1 MVEGSKYY
9 LPITKL
15 RKAIAKYV
23 KIENIKAK

>member
-15 RKAIAKYV
+15 RKVITEHV
-23 KIENIKAK
+23 KIENINAK